1 MRAADVKCEMKVQ
14 IFVIVTNVFVS
25 VTNPIAIFSVLI
37 GHIDDTNNVP
47 WQVDE
52 PDVKEIEKDL
62 GENFGPV
69 LRGSKKKGEMS

>member
-1 MRAADVKCEMKVQ
+1 MKVQ

-25 VTNPIAIFSVLI
+25 VTNPIAIFVLI
-37 GHIDDTNNVP
+37 GHIDDTTNVP

-69 LRGSKKKGEMS
+69 LRGSKKEGEMS

>member
-25 VTNPIAIFSVLI
+25 VTNPIAIFVLI

-47 WQVDE
+47 
-52 PDVKEIEKDL
+52 
-62 GENFGPV
+62 
-69 LRGSKKKGEMS
+69 